1 MKTLRK
7 YHKWPSLIIGA
18 FLILF
23 SVSGIIMN
31 HRPFFSPV
39 NVKRSLLPPV
49 YRYNN
54 WNLAAVKG
62 NIRLE
67 NNSQLIYG
75 NIGIWACDSVF
86 SRFTDLNQGFGK
98 GIDQRKVFTML
109 RTSDHQLLA
118 GTLSGLWKFDRKQ
131 NLWVNLRLPER
142 NPRVVKLAEY
152 NGQVYIMTRD
162 HIYTMASIGNP
173 VFSLFPLSVA
183 EGADGKT
190 GLFNTLWVL
199 HSGEMIGL
207 AGKLLV
213 DLVGFVLIFISLSGF
228 FYTFLPK
235 FAKRTSQGLR
245 QKLQRANRISIKWHN
260 LTGGYGIVI
269 LIITVVSGMF
279 LRPPLLIPIAGTRVA
294 PVPGTIL
301 DNKNPWHDKLRDF
314 VIDSANNR
322 LIISTSEGFYESVLG
337 NDSRCR
343 PFRVQPP
350 VSVMGITVFEHL
362 DRNTLLV
369 GSFSGLYRWNPELGE
384 ITDVITGSNTISESD
399 GNPFGATAVSGIIS
413 GSNGPQSFL
422 DYDGGWVPL
431 VPGLQVPEMPGEIRK
446 SPMSL
451 WNVALEVHTG
461 RIFSVILGDFYILYV
476 PMMGIITLVI
486 LITGFLLWYKQL
498 KRKKKKIKTQNHE
511 NHQIEPG
518 TKSTV

>member
-1 MKTLRK
+1 M
-7 YHKWPSLIIGA
+7 
-18 FLILF
+18 
-23 SVSGIIMN
+23 
-31 HRPFFSPV
+31 
-39 NVKRSLLPPV
+39 
-49 YRYNN
+49 
-54 WNLAAVKG
+54 
-62 NIRLE
+62 
-67 NNSQLIYG
+67 
-75 NIGIWACDSVF
+75 
-86 SRFTDLNQGFGK
+86 
-98 GIDQRKVFTML
+98 
-109 RTSDHQLLA
+109 
-118 GTLSGLWKFDRKQ
+118 
-131 NLWVNLRLPER
+131 
-142 NPRVVKLAEY
+142 
-152 NGQVYIMTRD
+152 
-162 HIYTMASIGNP
+162 
-173 VFSLFPLSVA
+173 
-183 EGADGKT
+183 
-190 GLFNTLWVL
+190 
-199 HSGEMIGL
+199 
-207 AGKLLV
+207 
-213 DLVGFVLIFISLSGF
+213 
-228 FYTFLPK
+228 
-235 FAKRTSQGLR
+235 
-245 QKLQRANRISIKWHN
+245 
-260 LTGGYGIVI
+260 
-269 LIITVVSGMF
+269 
-279 LRPPLLIPIAGTRVA
+279 
-294 PVPGTIL
+294 PGTIL

-322 LIISTSEGFYESVLG
+322 LIISTSEGFYESGLG